1 VSFLIGMVVTAVAV
15 WASTLVDGIDLG
27 GDTVWA
33 SIGTLVLV
41 ALIFGLVNA
50 FVKPVFQLLTGCLYI
65 LTLGLFALVANALM
79 FLLVGWLSD
88 TLGLPFEV
96 DGFWPA
102 FWGAIIVAVVTFVL
116 NLVLRN
122 RSRDEAPR
130 RREESY

>member
-1 VSFLIGMVVTAVAV
+1 MRFLIRLVVTAVAV

-41 ALIFGLVNA
+41 ALLFGVVNA
-50 FVKPVFQLLTGCLYI
+50 FVKPVVQLLTGCLYL
-65 LTLGLFALVANALM
+65 LTLGLFALIVNALM

-88 TLGLPFEV
+88 RLGLAFTV

-102 FWGAIIVAVVTFVL
+102 FWGAIIVALVTFVL
-116 NLVLRN
+116 NLALRP
-122 RSRDEAPR
+122 SRAEAPR
-130 RREESY
+130 PREERY